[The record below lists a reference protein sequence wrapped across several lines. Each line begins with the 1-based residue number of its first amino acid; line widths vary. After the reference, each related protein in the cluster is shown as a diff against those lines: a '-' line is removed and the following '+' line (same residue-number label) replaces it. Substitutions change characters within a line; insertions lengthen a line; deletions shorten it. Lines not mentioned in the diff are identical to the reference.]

1 MITFKCKMCGGDLNF
16 EVGASVATC
25 PYCGTM
31 QTLPKLSDSRRA
43 NMYERANH
51 YRRLNEYDKALEIY
65 EQILHDDATDAEV
78 YWSLV
83 LCQFGI
89 EYVEDPS
96 SHKRIP
102 TVNRTQL
109 YSILVNEDYKSALK
123 YADGKQKKI
132 YEEEAKTIDGIQKG
146 ILLISN
152 QEKPFDVFICYK
164 ETDYNGRRTP
174 DSVLATDIYHQLTNE
189 GYNVFFSRITL
200 EDKLGYQ
207 YEPFIFAALN
217 SARVMLVIGTKPEYF
232 DAVWV
237 KNEWKRYLALMKND
251 RSRLLIPCYRDMD
264 PYDLPE
270 EFSTLQSQD
279 MSKIGFAQDILHGIN
294 KLLSKQTVEGQ
305 DKSKNVG
312 INDGQFLDKMCQLL
326 GTQLSIYDSAIKN
339 KKRIISE
346 IEIEIAHNS
355 GFFKKKNRKADEA
368 NVNQL
373 LEEIDIISRKSER
386 IKLFQAFIQRN
397 PNDQRKWID
406 YALDDSIQP
415 KREEKDAKETS
426 IQMVPLAE
434 NKKKKAGCLPYLVVI
449 IVGFLVL
456 IAILAIYEG
465 RLDYLRY
472 TH

>member
-1 MITFKCKMCGGDLNF
+1 MITFKCKMCGGNLNF

-189 GYNVFFSRITL
+189 GYNVFFS
-200 EDKLGYQ
+200 
-207 YEPFIFAALN
+207 
-217 SARVMLVIGTKPEYF
+217 
-232 DAVWV
+232 
-237 KNEWKRYLALMKND
+237 
-251 RSRLLIPCYRDMD
+251 
-264 PYDLPE
+264 
-270 EFSTLQSQD
+270 
-279 MSKIGFAQDILHGIN
+279 
-294 KLLSKQTVEGQ
+294 
-305 DKSKNVG
+305 
-312 INDGQFLDKMCQLL
+312 
-326 GTQLSIYDSAIKN
+326 
-339 KKRIISE
+339 
-346 IEIEIAHNS
+346 
-355 GFFKKKNRKADEA
+355 
-368 NVNQL
+368 
-373 LEEIDIISRKSER
+373 
-386 IKLFQAFIQRN
+386 
-397 PNDQRKWID
+397 
-406 YALDDSIQP
+406 
-415 KREEKDAKETS
+415 
-426 IQMVPLAE
+426 
-434 NKKKKAGCLPYLVVI
+434 
-449 IVGFLVL
+449 
-456 IAILAIYEG
+456 
-465 RLDYLRY
+465 
-472 TH
+472 